1 MKGLVI
7 YIRRE
12 KLDAVCAV
20 LRRHNA
26 AGFSVSNV
34 EGCGRRKRQI
44 DIEDV
49 AAIPALEPEH
59 LAAKLRVYTVVPDA
73 VVDTLVD
80 EICIQTAAPCDII
93 SLRNSGAGCRKWRKP

>member
-12 KLDAVCAV
+12 KLDAVCDV

-34 EGCGRRKRQI
+34 EG
-44 DIEDV
+44 
-49 AAIPALEPEH
+49 EPPPV
-59 LAAKLRVYTVVPDA
+59 K
-73 VVDTLVD
+73 
-80 EICIQTAAPCDII
+80 
-93 SLRNSGAGCRKWRKP
+93 